1 MQRLSL
7 FLVPAIILFTSC
19 ATPNQTARS
28 EPKFTEEA
36 SADIVV
42 RFYSEQISRVLKP
55 LQTEGTFLS
64 NFNKH
69 EIVDLAKQQSGRDL
83 AVVILLQFNASDA
96 VKRDWLTMLHGVG
109 YKRIVF
115 LRAQSGMK
123 INGLPILENPSEITD
138 QQKTVA
144 GPHV

>member
-1 MQRLSL
+1 MRRLSL
-7 FLVPAIILFTSC
+7 FLVPGSSCLFRAPHQTNLPKLRRSSLKRPAPTSC
-19 ATPNQTARS
+19 
-28 EPKFTEEA
+28 
-36 SADIVV
+36 V
-42 RFYSEQISRVLKP
+42 RYYSEEVSRVLKP
-55 LQTEGTFLS
+55 LQTESLPDTFS
-64 NFNKH
+64 KRDV
-69 EIVDLAKQQSGRDL
+69 VDLAKQQSGREL

-96 VKRDWLTMLHGVG
+96 VKREWLTMLQGVG

-138 QQKTVA
+138 QPKTDA